1 MRVKGV
7 QNKLSM
13 LHSDEIIPGF
23 KFSGISA
30 GIKKANKKD
39 LALISSET
47 VANIAALFTT
57 GKIKAA
63 PVRVNLSKISSK
75 RGQAIII
82 NSGNANACTGTQGLR
97 DAKEM
102 TEMVAKELG
111 ISPAI
116 VYVASTGIIGHPL
129 PMEKIKISIPVLVE
143 KLSYHS
149 INDVADAIMTTDTFP
164 KISSK
169 KIDINGRR
177 GRIVGIAKGA
187 GMICPNMAT
196 VLCFILTDISVK
208 SEALDAA
215 LREAVDKSFNRLTI
229 DNDMSTNDTV
239 LIMANGMLKNS
250 PIGKNS
256 PLYYRFESALSE
268 VTYNLSRMIAM
279 DGEGAT
285 KLIEVIVRGAK
296 TESDAEKVARAIA
309 GSLLVKTAIYG
320 KTLNWGRIM
329 AVIGSSGVEVKEQK
343 INIYL
348 NDFKLVS
355 KGVGINKEK
364 APKDLFSKK
373 EVTVMVDLGL
383 GKKEATVLTCDLTE
397 EYIKINASY
406 S

>member
-1 MRVKGV
+1 MRGKEV

-23 KFSGISA
+23 KFSSISA

-39 LALISSET
+39 LALIFSET

-129 PMEKIKISIPVLVE
+129 PMEKIKTSIPVLVE

-169 KIDINGRR
+169 KIDINGRK

-196 VLCFILTDISVK
+196 MLCFILTDISVK
-208 SEALDAA
+208 PEALDAA

-256 PLYYRFESALSE
+256 PLYYRFKSALSE

-285 KLIEVIVRGAK
+285 ELIEVIVRGAK

-309 GSLLVKTAIYG
+309 SSLLVKTAIYG

-329 AVIGSSGVEVKEQK
+329 AAIGSSKVEVKEQR

-373 EVTVMVDLGL
+373 EVTVMVDLRL

-397 EYIKINASY
+397 EYIKINTRY